1 MAGPACIHTCKLSLQ
16 MAARLAVLAALALS
30 LFGGAQAQTPNW
42 LGVVVHVTDGD
53 TVYVRSGPGPGPGP
67 GPAVAV
73 RLLGL
78 DAPEICQAG
87 GLASRDALR
96 AWVLHQ
102 SVTVEG
108 VGQDSYGRELAKLYI
123 QGQDVG
129 RALVAQGHAW
139 ADRQGQQA
147 APYAPEQRQARLDKL
162 GLFAQAQPET
172 PRAFRR
178 RHGSCHTGPGQ

>member
-1 MAGPACIHTCKLSLQ
+1 MARHTHTQTLKRQ
-16 MAARLAVLAALALS
+16 MAACLAVLAVLAALVLKLS
-30 LFGGAQAQTPNW
+30 GSAHAQTPSW

-53 TVYVRSGPGPGPGP
+53 TVYVRAGP

-96 AWVLHQ
+96 AWVLHH

-108 VGQDSYGRELAKLYI
+108 MGQDSYGRELARLYI

-129 RALVAQGHAW
+129 RAMVAQGHAW

-147 APYAPEQRQARLDKL
+147 VPYAPEQHQARLDKL
-162 GLFAQAQPET
+162 GLFAQVQPET

-178 RHGSCHTGPGQ
+178 RHGSCHTGPAQ

>member
-1 MAGPACIHTCKLSLQ
+1 MVF
-16 MAARLAVLAALALS
+16 AVGGLKKALCVLCCTDTLRPWLAAWLVS
-30 LFGGAQAQTPNW
+30 LMACAHAKATSW
-42 LGVVVHVTDGD
+42 VGVVVHVTDGD
-53 TVYVRSGPGPGPGP
+53 TVYVRAGP

-87 GLASRDALR
+87 GPASRDALR
-96 AWVLHQ
+96 EWVLHQ

-108 VGQDSYGRELAKLYI
+108 VGQDSYGRELARLYV

-129 RALVAQGHAW
+129 RGLVAQGHAW
-139 ADRQGQQA
+139 ADRQGQQEG
-147 APYAPEQRQARLDKL
+147 PYSPEQRQARLDRR

-178 RHGSCHTGPGQ
+178 RHGPCHTGS

>member
-1 MAGPACIHTCKLSLQ
+1 MACDTCTQWPPMAASL
-16 MAARLAVLAALALS
+16 ARLAVLVVFLMGLAH
-30 LFGGAQAQTPNW
+30 AQAPRW
-42 LGVVVHVTDGD
+42 VGLVVHVTDGD
-53 TVYVRSGPGPGPGP
+53 TVYVRAGP

-96 AWVLHQ
+96 EWVLHQ

-108 VGQDSYGRELAKLYI
+108 RGQDSYGRELARLYL

-129 RALVAQGHAW
+129 RAMVAHGHAW

-147 APYAPEQRQARLDKL
+147 GPYAQEQSQARLEKL
-162 GLFAQAQPET
+162 GLFALAQPET

-178 RHGSCHTGPGQ
+178 RHGPCHTEP

>member
-1 MAGPACIHTCKLSLQ
+1 MAGHTHILRPWR
-16 MAARLAVLAALALS
+16 ATRLAWPVVLAVFLMASALA
-30 LFGGAQAQTPNW
+30 QAPNW
-42 LGVVVHVTDGD
+42 SGVVVHVTDGD
-53 TVYVRSGPGPGPGP
+53 TVYVRARP

-96 AWVLHQ
+96 QWVLHQ

-108 VGQDSYGRELAKLYI
+108 MGQDSYGRELARMYL

-129 RALVAQGHAW
+129 RAMVAQGHAW
-139 ADRQGQQA
+139 ADRQGQHEG
-147 APYAPEQRQARLDKL
+147 PYAPEQRQARLEKL
-162 GLFAQAQPET
+162 GLFAQVQPET

-178 RHGSCHTGPGQ
+178 RHGACHTGP

>member
-1 MAGPACIHTCKLSLQ
+1 
-16 MAARLAVLAALALS
+16 MAARLAWLAASMVS
-30 LFGGAQAQTPNW
+30 LMACAHAQAPSW
-42 LGVVVHVTDGD
+42 VGVVVHVTDGD
-53 TVYVRSGPGPGPGP
+53 TVYVRAGP

-73 RLLGL
+73 RLLGM

-96 AWVLHQ
+96 EWVLHQ

-108 VGQDSYGRELAKLYI
+108 SGQDSYGRELARLSV

-139 ADRQGQQA
+139 SDRQGQQA
-147 APYAPEQRQARLDKL
+147 GLYAPEQRQARQDRR

-172 PRAFRR
+172 PSAFRR
-178 RHGSCHTGPGQ
+178 RHGPCHTGS

>member
-1 MAGPACIHTCKLSLQ
+1 MACDTCTQWPPMAASL
-16 MAARLAVLAALALS
+16 ARLAAWVVFLMGCAH
-30 LFGGAQAQTPNW
+30 AQAPRW
-42 LGVVVHVTDGD
+42 VGLVVHVTDGD
-53 TVYVRSGPGPGPGP
+53 TVYVRAGP

-96 AWVLHQ
+96 EWLLHQ

-108 VGQDSYGRELAKLYI
+108 RGQDSYGRELARLYL

-129 RALVAQGHAW
+129 RAMVAQGHAW

-147 APYAPEQRQARLDKL
+147 GPYAQEQSQARLEKL
-162 GLFAQAQPET
+162 GLFALAQPET

-178 RHGSCHTGPGQ
+178 RHGPCHTEP